1 MQCSWVKRLF
11 KDDFH
16 DWNEI
21 ALLLIG
27 KHSGKNSKFHSNI
40 DISNDILSKFPS
52 CHQDILI
59 KLINNYTAKPAVPS
73 TILCEFIS
81 FNSNIN

>member
-16 DWNEI
+16 DWKEI

-27 KHSGKNSKFHSNI
+27 KHSGKNSKFHNNI
-40 DISNDILSKFPS
+40 DINNDILSKFPS

-59 KLINNYTAKPAVPS
+59 KLITILQNQLFPS
-73 TILCEFIS
+73 TILREFIW